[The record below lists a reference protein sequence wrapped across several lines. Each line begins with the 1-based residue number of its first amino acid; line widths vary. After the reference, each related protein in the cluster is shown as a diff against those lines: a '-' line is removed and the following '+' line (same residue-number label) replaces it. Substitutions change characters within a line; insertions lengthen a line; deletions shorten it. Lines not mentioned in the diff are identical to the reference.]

1 MSSASR
7 PTEISNSDAPVRLRT
22 GSRHELQAVRR
33 HTRATRIA
41 VDKPLRPGETVTFT
55 AEAGTSFEVRGSSGF
70 VSGSARPATAA
81 ELRSLR
87 WRVHSGGRF
96 IADTALQEGPLRITL
111 PERLFGESI
120 LAAAYTWE
128 PQVHIFSHWWIPGR
142 SGTPAGAGTLRSA
155 QQLAQIIRACGKPVP
170 PNVETFYEHL
180 HRGFSSPPMNS
191 TLQQAHFLAQAIH
204 ESIGFTQLTELISNA
219 EAGEDYEN
227 SNGNASKEDGAKFKG
242 RGIMQITGF
251 NGYRA
256 VFRAYLG
263 TRYPTFENLDSER
276 RWLRDQAPRLASDP
290 GFAVQAG
297 FQFWTSKPVND
308 RAALDDVLGA
318 SIRVNGWE
326 TPARLPRGWEERV
339 RFTQVAK
346 EHLGLRR

>member
-1 MSSASR
+1 M
-7 PTEISNSDAPVRLRT
+7 V
-22 GSRHELQAVRR
+22 VRR
-33 HTRATRIA
+33 HTRATRIGA
-41 VDKPLRPGETVTFT
+41 DRPLRPGETVTFT
-55 AEAGTSFEVRGSSGF
+55 AEAGTSFDVRGSSNF

-87 WRVHSGGRF
+87 WRVHCGGRF
-96 IADTALQEGPLRITL
+96 IANTALQEGPLRVTL

-142 SGTPAGAGTLRSA
+142 SGTPAGAGTLRNA

-170 PNVETFYEHL
+170 RNVETFYDHL
-180 HRGFSSPPMNS
+180 HRGFSSPGLNS

-204 ESIGFTQLTELISNA
+204 ESIGFTELTELISDA
-219 EAGEDYEN
+219 AAAGKYSS
-227 SNGNASKEDGAKFKG
+227 SNGNTSPLDGWKFKG

-251 NGYRA
+251 TGYRS

-263 TRYPTFENLDSER
+263 SRYPDFTNPDSER
-276 RWLRDQAPRLASDP
+276 EWLHDNSARLASDP

-297 FQFWTSKPVND
+297 FHFWTSKPVSD
-308 RAALDDVLGA
+308 RAGLDDVLGA

-326 TPARLPRGWEERV
+326 TPAYIPKGWDERL
-339 RFTQVAK
+339 RFTQIAK